1 MTREKII
8 EDIYDTIMKN
18 TKYELL
24 DFTKFENSFLD
35 QHYNEI
41 DLGEFVISIRKKPI
55 IRSD

>member
-41 DLGEFVISIRKKPI
+41 DLGEFVISIRKKGEG
-55 IRSD
+55 R